1 MKILIVHNKYKLCG
15 GEERV
20 FNNEVRLLEKNGNK
34 VEKII
39 VDNTEINTI
48 FSIIRTGILSFYN
61 PVSSKMIR
69 NTVDEFDPDLIHIH
83 NFFPLI
89 SPSVFFR
96 RSRKTI
102 PVVMTLHNYRLV
114 CANAM
119 LFRKND
125 ICEKCV
131 KKKIPL
137 MGILYKCYRN
147 SALQTLTVVLIVAF
161 HKFIG
166 TWKNRVNKYICLTE
180 FQKRKILESSLNLK
194 EDQIEVKTNFVFDQG
209 FEIYKRNSFYIYV
222 GRIDIEKGVET
233 IVEAFRGTE
242 YKLKIIGQGSN
253 QEYIKNICESNENIE
268 FLGARDH
275 GFVMMQMKIARGL
288 IFPSKIYEGFPMVIT
303 EALSCGTPVITSDIG
318 SQAEIITDGF
328 NGLQFRMNDPEDL
341 RRKVEILSSITDN
354 LMSKNARETYT
365 TFYNEKENYKQLI
378 NIYKEVL

>member
-69 NTVDEFDPDLIHIH
+69 NIVDEFDPDLIHVH

-268 FLGARDH
+268 FLGACDH
-275 GFVMMQMKIARGL
+275 GFVMMQMK
-288 IFPSKIYEGFPMVIT
+288 
-303 EALSCGTPVITSDIG
+303 
-318 SQAEIITDGF
+318 
-328 NGLQFRMNDPEDL
+328 
-341 RRKVEILSSITDN
+341 
-354 LMSKNARETYT
+354 
-365 TFYNEKENYKQLI
+365 
-378 NIYKEVL
+378 